1 MVMGASLWEEAK
13 GYIVGK
19 HEQRKE
25 RRKRKKSRV
34 VKDIS
39 EEEYVGP
46 DTSSLTAFLA
56 SLLSLSEPTTTNNH
70 DKAADGSDSEEDTSA
85 SSSLHKSEQEFQQGK
100 LFVAEPIGVDKLV
113 QEDFPSTSG
122 GDDLDA
128 DWQIVSEKDLINSR
142 YFDCPK
148 VQVMQQQD
156 DPPQAPPV
164 KLPDMSDVSALL
176 PTDLRR
182 VIYSSLP
189 TLAKGRQW
197 VLLYSTLRHGIS
209 LRTLYRKAGLI
220 PGPCLLVAGDRL
232 GAVFG
237 GLLSSPKPT
246 PKKKYQGTNDS
257 FVFTNVG
264 GSPQIFGPTG
274 ANRYY
279 VLCTN
284 DALAFG
290 GGGHFALHLDSELL
304 YGSSAACE
312 TYGNLGLATTE
323 DFVVKDV
330 ELWGF
335 AHTSRYVPFH
345 ASFKEPE
352 IVRGIYSW

>member
-1 MVMGASLWEEAK
+1 MGSSLWEEAK
-13 GYIVGK
+13 GYVTGK

-25 RRKRKKSRV
+25 KRKRKKACAM
-34 VKDIS
+34 KENS

-46 DTSSLTAFLA
+46 DTSSLTAFLT
-56 SLLSLSEPTTTNNH
+56 SLLSLSEPSATYK
-70 DKAADGSDSEEDTSA
+70 DEKAADGSDSEEDTSA
-85 SSSLHKSEQEFQQGK
+85 SSSQCKSEQEFEQGK
-100 LFVAEPIGVDKLV
+100 LFVPEPGGVEKGD
-113 QEDFPSTSG
+113 QEDLASTSG

-156 DPPQAPPV
+156 EPAQPKPL
-164 KLPDMSDVSALL
+164 KLPEMSEVSSLL
-176 PTDLRR
+176 PADLRR
-182 VIYSSLP
+182 VIYPSLP

-209 LRTLYRKAGLI
+209 LRTLYRKAGLV
-220 PGPCLLVAGDRL
+220 PGPCLLVVGERL

-264 GSPQIFGPTG
+264 GSPQVFRPTG

-284 DALAFG
+284 DAIAFG

-323 DFVVKDV
+323 DFVVKNV

-345 ASFKEPE
+345 AAFKEPE